1 MNADDQL
8 NGFKKVR
15 KVRYTPFLYTRIR
28 ARIDALAEA
37 PAPVQWVWTVP
48 AASVLLVALNTG
60 ILLTATTTVR
70 SGEGV
75 ADVVNTM
82 QLAPSNDIYHD

>member
-8 NGFKKVR
+8 NGFKKIR
-15 KVRYTPFLYTRIR
+15 KVDEPPFLYTRIR
-28 ARIDALAEA
+28 ARIDALTDA
-37 PAPVQWVWTVP
+37 PAPVQWVWTF
-48 AASVLLVALNTG
+48 ATAFVLLVALNTG
-60 ILLTATTTVR
+60 ILLTATTTQT
-70 SGEGV
+70 GNGV

>member
-15 KVRYTPFLYTRIR
+15 KVDAPPFLYTRIR

-37 PAPVQWVWTVP
+37 PAPVQWVWTF
-48 AASVLLVALNTG
+48 AAAFVLIVAMNAG
-60 ILLTATTTVR
+60 ILISTISPQT
-70 SGEGV
+70 GNDV